1 MKSNRSKNRR
11 SMLSIERLE
20 NREMLAVDVDVMPFD
35 HQQEF
40 IGGGAGFTL
49 YSGHLVNGITASQRE
64 TVYDW
69 LFEDL
74 NLPEL
79 RIFSFR
85 GEAAGNDNNDPFD
98 LDLAA
103 MDIPTRDNEYTI
115 YQEAIERNPNTRVM
129 AYANSVPPHIAD
141 ADGNHDL
148 NAPNFHEEH
157 AEWLYAN
164 LVITKQRYGVDIEM
178 LDILNEPDN
187 GKLSRTESA
196 AVISGTVPALQSLV
210 DANFATYGI
219 TMPLITGPSNLTIQA
234 ANNWLTDWDAN
245 DPATWNS
252 IDILAGH
259 PYGGG
264 GSGFNQSNYESIA
277 SLKDADHP
285 LFIQNEFE
293 FGHSSF
299 VNNDN
304 ALPEDLADDD
314 LEAAL
319 AQARI
324 FAMAM
329 EGGADGFHVFQGVN
343 PSSRGGSSL
352 IRTPWGQDAVRRTGY
367 YTYKQLSSLQPE
379 GSDVVTDTTTGAP
392 EGFHTLAYNKWGDNR
407 VFVNIVNATS
417 TESETTNLTFHDN
430 DGSLIPILKVTDY
443 VTDAN
448 NNLGT
453 LSEEAFSSPTTSWS
467 TTVEPLSVRT
477 FVVELAA
484 TGYAVPVGD
493 LTYLRERNGSN
504 FNSAPQ
510 DGDVSP
516 RPEFLVGHNGNGAA
530 GIGFGIMRAIM
541 EFDVAAV
548 GIPAADAITTA
559 QLELR
564 SYRGDVDPGETATFD
579 LYELDHDFV
588 EATATWLDPDGD
600 GDENTGVTTPGG
612 VLGTMLSSSSTY
624 DGNTADYDANG
635 STEIFHERVVLG
647 DTNSFGRQVTI
658 ARNGDFRVALTPN
671 LAGTTGADFLGFFD
685 EDTDYAP
692 ELIVTAVQTDL
703 TGPSVSSAEF
713 RHETDKRIAYTFSEE
728 IDTSTLSSSD
738 FQVTNLTTGAVLSG
752 NSVILSNVTPTS
764 AELIVRSSLFDD
776 GDWQVVLTGGSMQ
789 DLAGI
794 GNFEH
799 TLEFFKLDGD
809 ANRDRAVDS
818 ADYTLWRDTLGSTS
832 DLRANAD
839 NSGLSANVIDQADY
853 NAWASNYGKSL
864 PALPAAVAAPEAIEN
879 VVIEEEPLV
888 EQAVAQPLVA
898 PVESE
903 LQPVEATETQTE
915 VLGFVPITVQVSLGR
930 NTESANLDENQ
941 SDDTASQQAAEN
953 LLLSVQEAFAVDIE
967 EIEIDLFGTKES
979 DAEGVHAEATDE
991 LLASLEL

>member
-1 MKSNRSKNRR
+1 
-11 SMLSIERLE
+11 
-20 NREMLAVDVDVMPFD
+20 MLAVDVDVMPFD

-103 MDIPTRDNEYTI
+103 MDIPTRDTEYTI

-196 AVISGTVPALQSLV
+196 AVISGTVPALQALV
-210 DANFATYGI
+210 DANFATYGV

-234 ANNWLTDWDAN
+234 ANSWLTDWDAN

-264 GSGFNQSNYESIA
+264 GSGFVQSNYEEIA
-277 SLKDADHP
+277 QLKDADHP

-299 VNNDN
+299 LNNDN

-314 LEAAL
+314 LEGAL

-324 FAMAM
+324 FAMAV
-329 EGGADGFHVFQGVN
+329 EAGADGFHVFQGVG
-343 PSSRGGSSL
+343 PQGPAKSL
-352 IRTPWGQDAVRRTGY
+352 IKTPWGQDAERRTGY
-367 YTYKQLSSLQPE
+367 YTYRQLSSLQPE
-379 GSDVVTDTTTGAP
+379 GSDVVADTTTGAP

-407 VFVNIVNATS
+407 VFVNVVNASS
-417 TESETTNLTFHDN
+417 TATETTNLTFRDN
-430 DGSLIPILKVTDY
+430 DGTLIPILKVTDY

-448 NNLGT
+448 HNLAT
-453 LSEEAFSSPTTSWS
+453 LNEEAFSSPTTSWS
-467 TTVEPLSVRT
+467 TIVEPNSVRT

-484 TGYAVPVGD
+484 TGYAIPVGD
-493 LTYLRERNGSN
+493 LTYVRETGGSN
-504 FNSAPQ
+504 LNSTPQ
-510 DGDVSP
+510 DGDVNP
-516 RPEFLVGHNGNGAA
+516 RSEFLVGYNGNGAA
-530 GIGFGIMRAIM
+530 GSGFGIMRALM
-541 EFDVAAV
+541 EFDIAAA
-548 GIPAADAITTA
+548 GIPLADAITTA

-600 GDENTGVTTPGG
+600 GNNNTGITTPGG
-612 VLGTMLSSSSTY
+612 VLGDMLSSSSTY
-624 DGNTADYDANG
+624 DGNSADYDANG
-635 STEIFHERVVLG
+635 STEIFHERVVVG

-658 ARNGDFRVALTPN
+658 ARNGEFRLALTPN

-703 TGPSVSSAEF
+703 TGPSVSTSEF
-713 RHETDKRIAYTFSEE
+713 RYETDKRIGFIFSED
-728 IDTSTLSSSD
+728 IDTSTISASD
-738 FQVTNLTTGAVLSG
+738 FEVTNLTTESLLDA
-752 NSVILSNVTPTS
+752 NSLTLTNVTPNS
-764 AELIVRSSLFDD
+764 AELIIRSSVFDD
-776 GDWQVVLTGGSMQ
+776 GDWQVTLTEGSVQ

-794 GNFEH
+794 GNSEH

-809 ANRDRAVDS
+809 ANRDRSVDI
-818 ADYTLWRDTLGSTS
+818 ADYTIWRDTLGSTS

-839 NSGLSANVIDQADY
+839 NSGLSTNVIDQADY
-853 NAWASNYGKSL
+853 TIWAGNYGSSL
-864 PALPAAVAAPEAIEN
+864 PALPASASAPAAVEEVAVEQVLIDEPTIVQTVTKAVMPEAN
-879 VVIEEEPLV
+879 
-888 EQAVAQPLVA
+888 ATA
-898 PVESE
+898 PQV
-903 LQPVEATETQTE
+903 T
-915 VLGFVPITVQVSLGR
+915 GFVPVIVQFSLGR
-930 NTESANLDENQ
+930 NAESTGLDETQ
-941 SDDTASQQAAEN
+941 SDNTAAQQSAEK
-953 LLLSVQEAFAVDIE
+953 LLLTIDEAFAADRE
-967 EIEIDLFGTKES
+967 ETEIDLFDSEEA
-979 DAEGVHAEATDE
+979 DLEATED
-991 LLASLEL
+991 LLAILEF